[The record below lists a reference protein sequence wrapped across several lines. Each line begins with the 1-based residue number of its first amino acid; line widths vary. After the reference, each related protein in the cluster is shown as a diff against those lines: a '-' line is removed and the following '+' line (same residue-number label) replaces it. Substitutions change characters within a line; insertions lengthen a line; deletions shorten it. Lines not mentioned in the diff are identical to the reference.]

1 MMLLALAARALF
13 LHAKF
18 HDTTLEYIYL
28 LLKTDQNFITRTT

>member
-18 HDTTLEYIYL
+18 HDTTLEYIL
-28 LLKTDQNFITRTT
+28 SSFKA